1 MKILLATTIYTL
13 NGGGIASYNNE
24 VRAEMSIGNSFD
36 LLTIE
41 DVSVMDGFQIVY
53 SVPQLH
59 LSGYSGYKKLAED
72 INKNNYDL
80 IINSDSSIITV
91 LAPFLVAPIVTISHT
106 FNNMPAIE
114 AGYNHRYVNKII
126 ALSDAGR
133 KFISNYFKITDKN
146 KVTFIYNFVQ
156 HEVENNAK
164 DKSERNCLNIV
175 FPGGASMMKYP
186 EMVLGAVNMLLDT
199 DLNFNFYWLGNL
211 VLPLAGISK
220 PKTIDQLAKKDDR
233 LIFTGK
239 IPREEAQQIYDDA
252 NVFLLPSRAEGCPMS
267 LMEAMCSG
275 CIPVVGSAKH
285 VCREILDD
293 GKFGVI
299 VKQGSSKSLYE
310 ALVKIVSNHNKFVYN
325 YNKTYEYSKSE
336 LAASVWKEKMDC
348 AIKEAMIS
356 KKVYIPFTKAAFYKS
371 YYGFKYHA
379 NKLQLKERW
388 LSIRGLLTFNF
399 MYYFRKP

>member
-24 VRAEMSIGNSFD
+24 VRAEISNGNSFD

-59 LSGYSGYKKLAED
+59 LSGYSDFKKLTEN
-72 INKNNYDL
+72 INQANYDL
-80 IINSDSSIITV
+80 IINSDSSIITI
-91 LAPFLVAPIVTISHT
+91 LAPFLEAPIVTISHT
-106 FNNMPAIE
+106 FNNIPAIE
-114 AGYNHRYVNKII
+114 AGYNHMYVNKII

-133 KFISNYFKITDKN
+133 KFLNDYFNISDKN

-156 HEVENNAK
+156 HEVENKAK

-199 DLNFNFYWLGNL
+199 DLNFKFYWLGNL

-220 PKTIDQLAKKDDR
+220 PKTIDQLAKKDGR
-233 LIFTGK
+233 LIFTGR
-239 IPREEAQQIYDDA
+239 IPREEAQHIYDDA

-267 LMEAMCSG
+267 MMEAMCSG

-293 GKFGVI
+293 GEFGVI
-299 VKQGSSKSLYE
+299 VKQGSSKSLYK
-310 ALVKIVSNHNKFVYN
+310 ALVEIISNHDKFVYN
-325 YNKTYEYSKSE
+325 YNKTYEYSKNE
-336 LAASVWKEKMDC
+336 LAANVWKRKMDC
-348 AIKEAMIS
+348 AIEDALNS
-356 KKVYIPFTKAAFYKS
+356 KKQYIPFTQAAFRKS

-379 NKLQLKERW
+379 NKLLLKERW
-388 LSIRGLLTFNF
+388 LSIKGLLKFNYLYLF
-399 MYYFRKP
+399 NRP